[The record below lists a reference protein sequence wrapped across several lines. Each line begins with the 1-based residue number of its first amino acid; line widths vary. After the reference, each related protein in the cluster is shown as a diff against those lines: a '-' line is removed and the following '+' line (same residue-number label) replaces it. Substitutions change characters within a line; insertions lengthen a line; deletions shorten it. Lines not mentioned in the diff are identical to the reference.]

1 MARHAQNRMT
11 APSQMHAP
19 VKASALNSTNGKLLA
34 GCSPARRGKTSDSRN
49 WNRTEADTHKGSNHP
64 AEKIAIRIC
73 FTGSIVR
80 RIGERVVRKVFAKRQ
95 SFVLTVRVAMPNA
108 RHQRRAAKGLSTTLD
123 FIASP
128 LHRLVLRLFTHR
140 RPDAPSGF
148 P

>member
-1 MARHAQNRMT
+1 MRSLSEKY
-11 APSQMHAP
+11 SQS
-19 VKASALNSTNGKLLA
+19 VN
-34 GCSPARRGKTSDSRN
+34 C
-49 WNRTEADTHKGSNHP
+49 
-64 AEKIAIRIC
+64 
-73 FTGSIVR
+73 
-80 RIGERVVRKVFAKRQ
+80 

-108 RHQRRAAKGLSTTLD
+108 RDQRRAAKGLSTTLD